1 MPKDPAYAGIC
12 KDPEIQPS
20 VGRGGGG
27 GGGLRSQGRAQGP
40 AGNTVSPA
48 WPASQPELSGSQ
60 GTSGGEEEGA
70 GNHSLLQ
77 PALN

>member
-1 MPKDPAYAGIC
+1 MQGSARILRSSPPWGG
-12 KDPEIQPS
+12 
-20 VGRGGGG
+20 VGAGGGF
-27 GGGLRSQGRAQGP
+27 RSQGRAQGP
-40 AGNTVSPA
+40 VGNTLSPA
-48 WPASQPELSGSQ
+48 RPASQPELSGSQ